1 MALTLFL
8 AFVGLLMIRTP
19 IPYVLAIASAIAL
32 LVNTDMDTVV
42 ILQRM
47 YTASESFSLVAV
59 PFFILAGGFME
70 NGGISKRLVSFASTL
85 VGHIKG
91 GLSMVSI
98 VAAMFFAGV
107 SGSTAADTA
116 AIGSILVPAMV
127 KKKYGRDMATSV
139 VATAGSIGIIIPPSI
154 PMVILGVTAGIS
166 IGGLFLGGFIPG
178 ILMGIALMIVSYV
191 FASKR
196 NLPAE
201 PKATLPEI
209 WVAFKDAI
217 LALMTMVIILGGL
230 RFINKKATEAS
241 VVAAVYAFI
250 VGFFIY
256 RELKWADLPEIMIKA
271 AVTSGVVVFCVAT
284 ASAFGWILAY
294 EKIPAMMA
302 DFVLSFSNNKVAVLL
317 LMNLLML
324 FMGTF
329 LDVAPIIIILV
340 PIIYPIAM
348 KLGVDPI
355 HFGIMTIVNM
365 AIGQCTPPVG
375 IALFV
380 ATGISKATLKEI
392 LPTYLKYMS
401 AMVVVLLIITV
412 FPDLITFIP
421 RLVMGGG
428 NL

>member
-1 MALTLFL
+1 MATTLFL
-8 AFVGLLMIRTP
+8 AFIGLLIIRTP
-19 IPYVLAIASAIAL
+19 IPYVLAIASCIAL
-32 LVNTDMDTVV
+32 LVNTEMDIVV

-70 NGGISKRLVSFASTL
+70 TGGISRRLVRFASTL

-91 GLSMVSI
+91 GLAMVSV

-116 AIGSILVPAMV
+116 AIGSILVPAMEQ
-127 KKKYGRDMATSV
+127 KKYGKDMATSV
-139 VATAGSIGIIIPPSI
+139 VACAGSIGIIIPPSI

-191 FASKR
+191 FAKKR

-201 PKATLPEI
+201 PRATLPEI
-209 WVAFKDAI
+209 WTSFKDSI
-217 LALMTMVIILGGL
+217 LALMTMFIILGGIM
-230 RFINKKATEAS
+230 FGIFTATEAS
-241 VVAAVYAFI
+241 VVAALYAFI
-250 VGFFIY
+250 VGVFVY
-256 RELKWADLPEIMIKA
+256 RELKWRDIPEIMVKSAI
-271 AVTSGVVVFCVAT
+271 TSGVVVFCVAT
-284 ASAFGWILAY
+284 ASAFGWILTY
-294 EKIPAMMA
+294 ERIPAMMA
-302 DFVLSFSNNKVAVLL
+302 DLVLSISQDKFAVLM

-355 HFGIMTIVNM
+355 HFGVMTTVNM

-380 ATGISKATLKEI
+380 ATGISKVALKEM
-392 LPTYLKYMS
+392 LGTYMKYIGVMII
-401 AMVVVLLIITV
+401 VLCLITLI
-412 FPDLITFIP
+412 PELITFIP
-421 RLVMGGG
+421 RLVMGS